1 MGIPLTSNQRYLI
14 RCALGLGIGS
24 EKEAKRNCHA
34 STQRLS
40 EWEDLVE
47 KGGAKSTLR
56 RSLYGDY
63 RIVYSATKA
72 GALAVL
78 NPGEEI
84 NPIIME
90 EMSW

>member
-1 MGIPLTSNQRYLI
+1 MAVQLTNNQVFLLRH
-14 RCALGLGIGS
+14 ALGLGL
-24 EKEAKRNCHA
+24 EKEAKRNCH
-34 STQRLS
+34 SSDQRLS
-40 EWEDLVE
+40 AWEDLIK

-72 GALAVL
+72 GAMAVL

-84 NPIIME
+84 NPIILE
-90 EMSW
+90 EMDW